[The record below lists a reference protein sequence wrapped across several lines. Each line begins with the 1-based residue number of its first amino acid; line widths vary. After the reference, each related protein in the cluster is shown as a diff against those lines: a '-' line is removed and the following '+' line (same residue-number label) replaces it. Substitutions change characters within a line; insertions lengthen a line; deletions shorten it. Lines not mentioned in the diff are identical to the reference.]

1 MADFAQVVDEP
12 SAKVN
17 VTVPCAGREY
27 LLDHEVETLIEAA
40 KGNRQG
46 HRDATA
52 ILLAYRHGLRASEV
66 VDLMWSDIDFTTSRI
81 HIRRAKGSD
90 DGVHQLGGRE
100 LRALRRLQ
108 RESDQSDH
116 VFVSEL
122 KAPLSIAGYERMVAR
137 AGRKAKFTFRVHSHM
152 LRHGCGYA
160 LINAGENLR
169 AIQQHLGHKSINS
182 TVRYTRLAPAAFK
195 RRIWRD

>member
-1 MADFAQVVDEP
+1 MTDFTQALEQH
-12 SAKVN
+12 SGSVN
-17 VTVPCAGREY
+17 VTVPRAGREY
-27 LLDHEVETLIEAA
+27 LLEHEVERLIETA
-40 KGNRQG
+40 KSNRQG

-66 VDLMWSDIDFTTSRI
+66 VDLQWADIDFTTGRI

-90 DGVHQLGGRE
+90 DGVHQLGNRE

-108 RESDQSDH
+108 REAKLPN
-116 VFVSEL
+116 VFASEL
-122 KAPLSIAGYERMVAR
+122 GAPLSVAGYERMVAR
-137 AGRKAKFTFRVHSHM
+137 TGRKAKFPFLLHSHM

-195 RRIWRD
+195 RRVWRD